1 MFFFAEKEKNLAFPC
16 KIFFFLR
23 YIDKKRIKTKDMKRL
38 CVKMLM
44 LLAVVLAASCSVD
57 DADSQYI
64 DVNNQDKSMNG
75 IVLGNYTGEWS
86 LADHEGNL
94 LPASEDGLVQDEK
107 VTVKLEPSS
116 QYESMK
122 ITVSSAPVML
132 IYRILM
138 SINQPI
144 PTIPGSAAGDTGAV
158 TFTADQSGLNSNKMV
173 FDLVGSFAF
182 SFSAFSEEG
191 RMIKGECTFL
201 SSAQCLYTNDFGTID
216 LYLPII
222 TIRMEA
228 TADYVGS
235 SIFPLNG
242 SYTLVLHAE
251 RMKE

>member
-1 MFFFAEKEKNLAFPC
+1 
-16 KIFFFLR
+16 
-23 YIDKKRIKTKDMKRL
+23 MKRL
-38 CVKMLM
+38 CVNMLM
-44 LLAVVLAASCSVD
+44 LLAVVLFASCKKVD
-57 DADSQYI
+57 DADSYYMDENYQG
-64 DVNNQDKSMNG
+64 KSMNG

-94 LPASEDGLVQDEK
+94 LPEPENWLVQDEK

-144 PTIPGSAAGDTGAV
+144 PTIPDSAAGDTGAV
-158 TFTADQSGLNSNKMV
+158 SFTADQSGLNSNKMV

-182 SFSAFSEEG
+182 SSSAFSEEG

-216 LYLPII
+216 LYLPIN